1 MKKFILIWVVAL
13 LSYQYIAPHP
23 SVTLRAINQ
32 DSSQTEEAF
41 PEEAFYDEVYNP
53 DGTVR
58 AKYREALEWVKS
70 LTKKE
75 YEAWIAKS
83 KKILSGD
90 TPMAPLPQIVTESEA
105 KLIQA
110 GTEQRAKAI
119 VAFLNDHYSGKATY
133 RDKVVP
139 GKIIDQI
146 IGRTGEG
153 PLFPMIQKNHLG
165 RFRFLYGPDLIR
177 GKDGQYYV
185 LEDNLGF
192 VGGTPG
198 DTIPAREAFDA
209 LAPEVREKLPITNDP
224 KDFLAATL
232 DNLAESASPKI
243 GHFSKDGVIV
253 MLATPPYG
261 DKEDV
266 RMAQELAKRGVILV
280 TPNTRNKKL
289 NVREDGVFLEE
300 RSKYGGKPY
309 ERKVGMLWL
318 NSEHAWADPRNPH
331 IYLKSLMDEA
341 RSYLDEKD
349 TSEESK
355 ELIRKALEPDT
366 ESGKVDPQ
374 KLETVLKKVSHQDF
388 MYEDSVLTSKGPN
401 PGLVEAILDGRVQ
414 SNYTP
419 GVEFIGDKMF
429 HTYVEDLIRFYLNE
443 EPIFKNP
450 PTDRFFHVG
459 KDGQL
464 ELDRE
469 LLHKTI
475 HDLRKERVVKIV
487 DGRGGD
493 GIYIGPK
500 MTEKEWKA
508 IEDLVAV
515 DITRFI
521 SQKFIHPSV
530 IKDGHRTWIIDRR
543 SFSYVSENGITVSGG
558 WGRSN
563 TIDGDGK
570 VNMSK
575 NGTLSL
581 VIHVP
586 DCVESLKQLGKK
598 ASP

>member
-1 MKKFILIWVVAL
+1 MKKFIWIWLVVL
-13 LSYQYIAPHP
+13 LSQPLFAADPSKLSRASREDRAQAEAPY
-23 SVTLRAINQ
+23 
-32 DSSQTEEAF
+32 
-41 PEEAFYDEVYNP
+41 YDEVYNP

-58 AKYREALEWVKS
+58 EKYREALEWVKS
-70 LTKKE
+70 LTDKE
-75 YEAWIAKS
+75 YKAWIATS

-90 TPMAPLPQIVTESEA
+90 TPMAPLPQIVTESEG
-105 KLIQA
+105 KVIKA

-119 VAFLNDHYSGKATY
+119 VAFLNDHYSGQQTY
-133 RDKVVP
+133 RDKVIP

-146 IGRTGEG
+146 IGRTGEA
-153 PLFPMIQKNHLG
+153 PLFPMIQKNHVG
-165 RFRFLYGPDLIR
+165 KFRFLYGPDLIR

-224 KDFLAATL
+224 KDFLAATIE
-232 DNLAESASPKI
+232 NLSQSASPKI
-243 GHFSKDGVIV
+243 GHFSKDGVMV

-266 RMAQELAKRGVILV
+266 RMAEEFAKRGVVLV

-289 NVREDGVFLEE
+289 RVRDDGVYLEE
-300 RSKYGGKPY
+300 KSKYGGKPY

-318 NSEHAWADPRNPH
+318 NSEHAWADPKNPY

-349 TSEESK
+349 TSPKSK
-355 ELIRKALEPDT
+355 EQIRKALEPDPET
-366 ESGKVDPQ
+366 GTVDP
-374 KLETVLKKVSHQDF
+374 KTLERVLKTVADKDF
-388 MYEDSVLTSKGPN
+388 MFEDSVLTSRGPN
-401 PGLVEAILDGRVQ
+401 PGLVQAILDGRVQ

-419 GVEFIGDKMF
+419 GLEFVGDKMF
-429 HTYVEDLIRFYLNE
+429 HTYVEDLVRFYLKE
-443 EPIFKNP
+443 EPIFRNP
-450 PTDRFFHVG
+450 PTDRFFSVG
-459 KDGQL
+459 KSGQL
-464 ELDRE
+464 ELDQE

-475 HDLRKERVVKIV
+475 KELREERVVKIV

-500 MTEKEWKA
+500 MTDKEWKNL
-508 IEDLVAV
+508 EDLVAA

-586 DCVESLKQLGKK
+586 DCTQALKKLAQ
-598 ASP
+598 